1 MPPVSTERACRGNG
15 LRAAGPRMRTPL
27 TASAR
32 RLAIVPGLIERYVK
46 LVRSVPLPLLIAIV
60 WLKGFVLGWLVGRRR

>member
-1 MPPVSTERACRGNG
+1 
-15 LRAAGPRMRTPL
+15 MRTPL

-32 RLAIVPGLIERYVK
+32 RLAIVTGLIERYVK

>member
-1 MPPVSTERACRGNG
+1 
-15 LRAAGPRMRTPL
+15 MRTPL

>member
-1 MPPVSTERACRGNG
+1 VTRTPGARA
-15 LRAAGPRMRTPL
+15 RTPL